1 MVPVRLGGSE
11 ETHFI
16 FEGGVPQ
23 HLASLTATEQRELLT
38 KLKNMA
44 EGEAPPDKFLYERI
58 GNLDIIRF
66 SSDGRAYSKVVTY
79 IPEGNTQYHI
89 VYVLY
94 VDAEHEYDQGEL
106 GKFSQQAQQKL
117 ERITDLESVDDVDS
131 YLEKHNSL
139 TAGDLEDLLDG

>member
-1 MVPVRLGGSE
+1 
-11 ETHFI
+11 
-16 FEGGVPQ
+16 
-23 HLASLTATEQRELLT
+23 
-38 KLKNMA
+38 MA

-117 ERITDLESVDDVDS
+117 ERITDLESVDNVDS
-131 YLEKHNSL
+131 YLEKYNSL
-139 TAGDLEDLLDG
+139 TAEDLDDLLNG